1 MDPLYV
7 KVYIIYMNLVVQG
20 LIPLLILLLL
30 NILIYIK
37 LVAYARD
44 SREAA
49 QPRMMQLQH
58 DKEVKLASVSLF
70 IVLGETHNC
79 FTSTF
84 YPSSSICH
92 LPRGEVGPECV
103 GATSG

>member
-1 MDPLYV
+1 MNPLYV

-20 LIPLLILLLL
+20 ITPFLILLVL

-58 DKEVKLASVSLF
+58 NREVKLASVSLF
-70 IVLGETHNC
+70 IVLGETHNM
-79 FTSTF
+79 
-84 YPSSSICH
+84 
-92 LPRGEVGPECV
+92 
-103 GATSG
+103 

>member
-1 MDPLYV
+1 MNPLYV

-20 LIPLLILLLL
+20 LIPFLILLVL

-70 IVLGETHNC
+70 IVLGEAHIYIC
-79 FTSTF
+79 LVSSV
-84 YPSSSICH
+84 YPIHSICH
-92 LPRGEVGPECV
+92 LPRGEVGP
-103 GATSG
+103 

>member
-1 MDPLYV
+1 MNPLYV
-7 KVYIIYMNLVVQG
+7 KVYIIYMNLAVQG
-20 LIPLLILLLL
+20 IIPFLLLLVL

-58 DKEVKLASVSLF
+58 EKEVKLASVSLC
-70 IVLGETHNC
+70 IVLGKTNIC
-79 FTSTF
+79 FAC
-84 YPSSSICH
+84 SIIC
-92 LPRGEVGPECV
+92 
-103 GATSG
+103 

>member
-1 MDPLYV
+1 M
-7 KVYIIYMNLVVQG
+7 QG
-20 LIPLLILLLL
+20 TIPFLLLLVL

-58 DKEVKLASVSLF
+58 DREVKLASVSLF
-70 IVLGETHNC
+70 IVLGETHNM
-79 FTSTF
+79 
-84 YPSSSICH
+84 
-92 LPRGEVGPECV
+92 
-103 GATSG
+103 

>member
-1 MDPLYV
+1 MNPLYV

-20 LIPLLILLLL
+20 IIPFLILLVL

-70 IVLGETHNC
+70 IVLGESHNC
-79 FTSTF
+79 FASSV
-84 YPSSSICH
+84 YPVRSICH
-92 LPRGEVGPECV
+92 LPRGEVGAKCV
-103 GATSG
+103 GAAAG